1 MNPASIIDLRS
12 DTVTRPTLAMRT
24 AMADAAVGDDQYG
37 EDALTNLLQARMADL
52 LGKPAALWL
61 PSGTMANQVALR
73 VLTRAGDEVIVSREC
88 HAAWHEAGG
97 SGANSGVQLHEI
109 GHGGVFS
116 AEQAEAA
123 IKPAGLPVYPPST
136 LLEIENTHNRAG
148 GVVFAQTEVIRICA
162 MVHSRGVATFLDG
175 RACGTRASP
184 VACRKRSW
192 LHRSTWLLSLSPKAS
207 VHPADRCSPAHA
219 S

>member
-12 DTVTRPTLAMRT
+12 DTVTRPTPAIRA

-73 VLTRAGDEVIVSREC
+73 VLTHPGDEVIVSREC
-88 HAAWHEAGG
+88 HAAWHETGG
-97 SGANSGVQLHEI
+97 SAANSGVQLHEI

-123 IKPAGLPVYPPST
+123 IETLPGPF
-136 LLEIENTHNRAG
+136 RD
-148 GVVFAQTEVIRICA
+148 
-162 MVHSRGVATFLDG
+162 FLDPWG
-175 RACGTRASP
+175 NRIEVVGYANIQFTKAP
-184 VACRKRSW
+184 NV
-192 LHRSTWLLSLSPKAS
+192 LHGMGLAQLSKNEAAIKELADKAMA
-207 VHPADRCSPAHA
+207 PD
-219 S
+219 